1 MKLNVKKTGINGEG
15 IAYFKRKPVFIEGC
29 FPGETVECT
38 LEDQGRYFKG
48 KLVRIL
54 KKSPDRV
61 PCVCP
66 YQKECGGCAL
76 LPLEYQ
82 KQLEIKKELLMEALH
97 KYAGFKQKIDDI
109 VPSEK
114 RLSYRNRSNMPV
126 IEEDGKLV
134 SAMYRSGSNHP
145 IPIEQCPVHDTTVE
159 RIRSGIL
166 QILNRYHYS
175 IYSQSE
181 KKGIRQL
188 AVRGFNNEFQAVIIT
203 GNDELDQETVDDL
216 SKIQNLVSIYQGINT
231 QKDPIRMMP
240 EKLKRLYGKEKI
252 TVRMDD
258 YSLSLSPQ
266 AFFQLNRDQAERIYK
281 DAVSFVPEGSGRV
294 IEAYCG
300 IGTISLY
307 LSGKAEEVIGI
318 ELEKEA
324 VKDATENAERNGCHN
339 LRFLCSDASR
349 AIRKL
354 LEKQKADMLIVDPPR
369 TGLDQDLIETLLQSK
384 IKRLVYISCNPAT
397 LGKDLNLLQKN
408 YSINSVKGYDMF
420 PNTPLVE
427 TIVCLDRKC

>member
-29 FPGETVECT
+29 FPDETVECV
-38 LEDQGRYFKG
+38 LEDRGSYFKG
-48 KLVRIL
+48 KLIRLL

-61 PCVCP
+61 SCVCP

-76 LPLEYQ
+76 MPLEYQ
-82 KQLEIKKELLMEALH
+82 KQLQIKKELLREALH
-97 KYAGFKQKIDDI
+97 KYAGFKEEIDDI
-109 VPSEK
+109 VPSVN
-114 RLSYRNRSNMPV
+114 RFSYRNRSNMPV
-126 IEEDGKLV
+126 VEEDGKLV
-134 SAMYRSGSNHP
+134 STMYRSGSNHP
-145 IPIEQCPVHDTTVE
+145 IPIEQCPVHDVIVE
-159 RIRSGIL
+159 RIRSAIL
-166 QILNRYHYS
+166 QILNSRHYS
-175 IYSQSE
+175 AYSQSD

-188 AVRGFNNEFQAVIIT
+188 SVRGFDNEYQAVIIT
-203 GNDELDQETVDDL
+203 GNNVFDQKTVDAL
-216 SKIQNLVSIYQGINT
+216 SKIENLVSIYQGINT

-240 EKLKRLYGKEKI
+240 ERLKRLYGKEKI
-252 TVRMDD
+252 TVRLDD

-266 AFFQLNRDQAERIYK
+266 AFFQLNKDQAERIYK

-294 IEAYCG
+294 VEAYCG

-324 VKDATENAERNGCHN
+324 VKNATENAERNDCHN
-339 LRFLCSDASR
+339 LRFLCSDASG

-354 LEKQKADMLIVDPPR
+354 LGKQKTDMLIVDPPR
-369 TGLDQDLIETLLQSK
+369 TGLDHDLIEMLLQSK

-397 LGKDLNLLQKN
+397 LGKDLNQLQKK
-408 YSINSVKGYDMF
+408 YMINSVKGYDMF

>member
-54 KKSPDRV
+54 KKSPDRIS
-61 PCVCP
+61 CVCP

-97 KYAGFKQKIDDI
+97 KYARFKQKIDDI

-126 IEEDGKLV
+126 VEEDGKLV

-145 IPIEQCPVHDTTVE
+145 IPIEQCPVHDVMVE
-159 RIRSGIL
+159 RIRLAIL
-166 QILNRYHYS
+166 QILNSRHYS
-175 IYSQSE
+175 AYSQLE

-188 AVRGFNNEFQAVIIT
+188 SVRGFDNEYQAVIIT
-203 GNDELDQETVDDL
+203 GNDVFDQKTVDAL
-216 SKIQNLVSIYQGINT
+216 SKIENLVSIYQGINT

-240 EKLKRLYGKEKI
+240 ERLKRLYGKEKI
-252 TVRMDD
+252 TVRLDD

-294 IEAYCG
+294 VEAYCG

-397 LGKDLNLLQKN
+397 LGKDLNQLQKK
-408 YSINSVKGYDMF
+408 YMINSVKGYDMF

>member
-48 KLVRIL
+48 KLVHIL
-54 KKSPDRV
+54 KKSPDRIS
-61 PCVCP
+61 CVCP

-76 LPLEYQ
+76 MPLEYQ

-97 KYAGFKQKIDDI
+97 KYARFKQKIDDI

-126 IEEDGKLV
+126 VEEDGKLV

-145 IPIEQCPVHDTTVE
+145 IPIEQCPVHDVMVE
-159 RIRSGIL
+159 RIRSAIL
-166 QILNRYHYS
+166 QILNSRHYS
-175 IYSQSE
+175 AYSQSE

-188 AVRGFNNEFQAVIIT
+188 SVRGFDNEYQAVIIT
-203 GNDELDQETVDDL
+203 GNDVFDQKTVDAL
-216 SKIQNLVSIYQGINT
+216 SKIENLVSIYQGINT

-240 EKLKRLYGKEKI
+240 ERLKRLYGKEKI
-252 TVRMDD
+252 TVRLDD

-294 IEAYCG
+294 VEAYCG

-397 LGKDLNLLQKN
+397 LGKDLNQLQKK
-408 YSINSVKGYDMF
+408 YMINSVKGYDMF

>member
-48 KLVRIL
+48 KLVHIL
-54 KKSPDRV
+54 KKSPDRIS
-61 PCVCP
+61 CVCP
-66 YQKECGGCAL
+66 YQKECGGCTL
-76 LPLEYQ
+76 MPLEYQ

-97 KYAGFKQKIDDI
+97 KYARFKQKIDDI

-126 IEEDGKLV
+126 VEEDGKLV

-145 IPIEQCPVHDTTVE
+145 IPIEQCPVHDVMVE
-159 RIRSGIL
+159 RIRSAIL
-166 QILNRYHYS
+166 QILNSRHYS
-175 IYSQSE
+175 AYSQSE

-188 AVRGFNNEFQAVIIT
+188 SVRGFDNEYQAVIIT
-203 GNDELDQETVDDL
+203 GNDVFDQKTVDAL
-216 SKIQNLVSIYQGINT
+216 SKIENLVSIYQGINT

-240 EKLKRLYGKEKI
+240 ERLKRLYGKEKI
-252 TVRMDD
+252 TVRLDD

-294 IEAYCG
+294 VEAYCG

-397 LGKDLNLLQKN
+397 LGKDLNQLQKK
-408 YSINSVKGYDMF
+408 YMINSVKGYDMF

-427 TIVCLDRKC
+427 TIICLDRKC